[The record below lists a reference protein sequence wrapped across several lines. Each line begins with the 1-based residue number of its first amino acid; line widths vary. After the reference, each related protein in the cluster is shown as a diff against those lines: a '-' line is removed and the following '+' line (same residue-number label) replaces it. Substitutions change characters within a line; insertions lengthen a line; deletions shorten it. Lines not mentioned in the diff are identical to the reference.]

1 MPIPTR
7 LHLSLGQAVFVTQQE
22 QAPRQG
28 AVFLRLP
35 HNSDML
41 YLKCTQEVQ
50 KVVGLRK
57 ENLAT
62 PEPSESPLGN
72 WYVNRFN
79 LDQRKAYIF
88 MSEATLLSFIL
99 FQGKKPVTIESLP
112 NMLLGGLD
120 QLLQMKGL
128 PASAID
134 KAFEHYDAGLYAK
147 TDSRSDLGSLND
159 LVNHYQSRVYV
170 EGGLS
175 RCDLTGIMMSVNGMP
190 QRRIGW
196 KNSWD
201 VVQAKLCPSN

>member
-1 MPIPTR
+1 
-7 LHLSLGQAVFVTQQE
+7 
-22 QAPRQG
+22 
-28 AVFLRLP
+28 
-35 HNSDML
+35 ML

-57 ENLAT
+57 ENLAS
-62 PEPSESPLGN
+62 PEPSEAPLGN
-72 WYVNRFN
+72 WYINRFN
-79 LDQRKAYIF
+79 LGRRKAYIF
-88 MSEATLLSFIL
+88 MSETTLLSFIL

-112 NMLLGGLD
+112 NMLLGGLE

-147 TDSRSDLGSLND
+147 TDNRSDLGSLND
-159 LVNHYQSRVYV
+159 LVNHYQWGVEG

-175 RCDLTGIMMSVNGMP
+175 HCDLTGIIMSVNDMP

-196 KNSWD
+196 QTSWD
-201 VVQAKLCPSN
+201 AVHAKLCLPN